1 MASDPPAEG
10 NFTRSPRVWLTL
22 ADDEAGAFERLLT
35 VRGYD
40 AESIE
45 LGSPVREDA
54 LPDVWLLDART
65 EGASQSLLELRA
77 REGGPKVDVVFLGGT
92 PLPDNLK
99 DEASGAFQAGT
110 DPETV
115 VRKIDALCGLASVPP
130 REGPQVSTVPPA
142 GSRGQRGTGEDTNV
156 PDGDTAA
163 LGESA
168 DAQAEDTNAPGEDT
182 QGPKEDPQAPSEAAN
197 APGESA
203 RAPADDEGDQ
213 SAADAPSTPSQR
225 PGAFIDDDPSHPSLP
240 APVPLG
246 FSSEGA
252 GPRQVP
258 QSEMSPELESL
269 LARAEQRVSAL
280 SSGDSLRPTAAKLSP
295 DEEIEAVLPAEVL
308 AALDEP
314 LDLDDDDKLGA
325 AEDSE
330 HGTRSGSGAR
340 TGFGTNIGTGAGSY
354 GGGGATGQGTATSG
368 QGTGLGTFAG
378 SPLSSPGT
386 IDGGLTA
393 GAEPTAPPPQPASTP
408 SEPPQT
414 AAALPPSDA
423 EPRPPS
429 WPPAPANAMVTAIE
443 ARPQTGPPSTH
454 AGTAPPAPPR
464 PREPPR
470 PIAPMTA
477 APRITFS
484 DERSQDPPQEAAS
497 TPQIPAVLS
506 AGDAL
511 KALAQA
517 VQSRF
522 SGAIAFEDPAGI
534 RRVVFRDGD
543 FVIAASGANTES
555 LMAFLI
561 ERGVLGPEVAQRLG
575 PRIPPFGR
583 YAGAALIANGHLRQD
598 ELWPVLR
605 AHAEWVV
612 GRIMLMDSGGA
623 SIEREV
629 PPRLQAE
636 PAVFGGATGAEV
648 LVEVARRVVL
658 PEAAVA
664 QLGGQGGVLTPGESH
679 NLLGECA
686 LTDAETALVEQA
698 SGSTLGE
705 VLNQIRDP
713 GFTPMFAA
721 LVALGVLQVDS
732 GQGRRPGTQEPP
744 PQRWDALD
752 ESAVRQR
759 ILARRALV
767 DEGDYFSLLG
777 VPRRATSYDVRR
789 AYTELR
795 RDFEPSRMLTPGC
808 ADLKD
813 DVDLIVEVLEEAYEI
828 LRDNLRRE
836 RYRRAL
842 ESVPTSG

>member
-22 ADDEAGAFERLLT
+22 ADDVAGAFERLLT

-40 AESIE
+40 AESVD
-45 LGSPVREDA
+45 LGNPVQEGA

-65 EGASQSLLELRA
+65 EGAPQSLVELRA
-77 REGGPKVDVVFLGGT
+77 RDGGPKVDVVFLGGT
-92 PLPDNLK
+92 PLPENLK
-99 DEASGAFQAGT
+99 DEASGAFQSGT

-115 VRKIDALCGLASVPP
+115 VRKIDALCGLASIPP
-130 REGPQVSTVPPA
+130 RQGPQVSTVPPA
-142 GSRGQRGTGEDTNV
+142 GSREQRGTSK
-156 PDGDTAA
+156 DTAA
-163 LGESA
+163 PDE
-168 DAQAEDTNAPGEDT
+168 DAEGPKENPAPSEDTNAP
-182 QGPKEDPQAPSEAAN
+182 SER
-197 APGESA
+197 E
-203 RAPADDEGDQ
+203 RAPAEEGGDQ
-213 SAADAPSTPSQR
+213 SAADAPSTPGQR

-246 FSSEGA
+246 FSNEDA

-280 SSGDSLRPTAAKLSP
+280 SSGDSLRPTAPKLSP

-314 LDLDDDDKLGA
+314 LDLDDDDKLGS

-354 GGGGATGQGTATSG
+354 GGGGATGQGTAASG

-386 IDGGLTA
+386 IDGGVTT
-393 GAEPTAPPPQPASTP
+393 GAEPTAPPPQQRSSQ

-443 ARPQTGPPSTH
+443 ARPQTGPPSTP
-454 AGTAPPAPPR
+454 AATARPAPSR
-464 PREPPR
+464 PLEPPR

-484 DERSQDPPQEAAS
+484 DERSQEPPQEAAS

-511 KALAQA
+511 KVLAQA

-522 SGAIAFEDPAGI
+522 TGAIAFEDPAGI

-612 GRIMLMDSGGA
+612 GRIMLMEGGGA

-658 PEAAVA
+658 PEAAVT
-664 QLGGQGGVLTPGESH
+664 QLGGQSGVLTPGESH
-679 NLLGECA
+679 NLLSECA

-721 LVALGVLQVDS
+721 LVALRVLQVDS
-732 GQGRRPGTQEPP
+732 GQQRRSGAQEPP
-744 PQRWDALD
+744 PQKWDALD

-789 AYTELR
+789 AYAELR